1 MEDKMILRFKHFMV
15 LTAICLL
22 SIGCQR
28 SISVNVIDAET
39 EKPVEN
45 AVIMAEWTDT
55 KGLGLSHT
63 ESYKVVEVLT
73 DAAGRAT
80 ITGPLNPFVSPARF
94 VAYKKGYVLWSKNYI
109 FPEYVKRTDFR
120 WEDDYTIKLERFK
133 LVYTYIDHTSFI
145 SSECSSSFGDKKL
158 INDVVYW
165 EHLKASKERDRI
177 SIK

>member
-1 MEDKMILRFKHFMV
+1 MV

-39 EKPVEN
+39 EKPVQD
-45 AVIMAEWTDT
+45 AVIMAEWTDK
-55 KGLGLSHT
+55 KGIGLSHT

-73 DAAGRAT
+73 DAEGRAT
-80 ITGPLNPFVSPARF
+80 IAGPLNPFVSPARF

-109 FPEYVKRTDFR
+109 FPGYVKRTDFR

-133 LVYTYIDHTSFI
+133 PEYTYIDHISFI
-145 SSECSSSFGDKKL
+145 RSESRSSSGDKAL
-158 INDVVYW
+158 IREAYDW
-165 EHLKASKERDRI
+165 ESKEASKEREILRQ
-177 SIK
+177 